1 VSDLSVVICSLDGQD
16 GVARC
21 LDALAAQTIADRLQL
36 IVVDDGSSDD
46 TAGVAQRRGAHVI
59 RHAVNRGLSA
69 ARNSGLSAA
78 TAPVVG
84 FLDDDCE
91 PDPDW
96 AQRLLASYEDGVV
109 GVGGAVESYG
119 PPSRLARYLER
130 RNPLAPL
137 ELGLEGGS
145 GIAFRFRLYLKGLW
159 DVREPTGRRPVF
171 SLVGANMS
179 FRRDA
184 LEAVGGFDERFRF
197 GAEELDLCLR
207 LRRADPA
214 GRLVVD
220 PAARIRHYFQ
230 PALRDTLRRSRAY
243 GRGSARLFRKWPDVG
258 PTFFPAPVVAAGLV
272 VLALARPSRAT
283 ALAALLFPALMFPAG
298 LRHALARRSP
308 EPLADGYLQLLQ
320 EVAEDVGFMHGL
332 WLFRDFVPEPR
343 A

>member
-1 VSDLSVVICSLDGQD
+1 M
-16 GVARC
+16 AE
-21 LDALAAQTIADRLQL
+21 
-36 IVVDDGSSDD
+36 
-46 TAGVAQRRGAHVI
+46 RRGAHVV

-69 ARNSGLSAA
+69 ARNSGLAAA
-78 TAPVVG
+78 TAPIVA

-96 AQRLLASYEDGVV
+96 AQRLLASYAGGVT

-145 GIAFRFRLYLKGLW
+145 GIAFRFWLYLKGLW
-159 DVREPTGRRPVF
+159 DVSEPAGRRAVF

-214 GRLVVD
+214 GQLIVD
-220 PAARIRHYFQ
+220 PAARIRHYFE

-243 GRGSARLFRKWPDVG
+243 GRGSARLYRKWPDVS
-258 PTFFPAPVVAAGLV
+258 PTFFPAPVAAAALLA
-272 VLALARPSRAT
+272 LALARPSRRT
-283 ALAALLFPALMFPAG
+283 AAAALLFPALMFPAG
-298 LRHALARRSP
+298 LRHALARRSA

-320 EVAEDVGFMHGL
+320 EVAEDVGFLQGL

-343 A
+343 G